1 LAVRRVAKDKPKAGE
16 RRRDP
21 FVDGL
26 VAALTPLGPV
36 HARAMFGGWGVY
48 LDGLCFGLVAG
59 TALFLKVND
68 ANRPDYER
76 AGMGPFKPWEDKPV
90 VLASYYEVPAKVARA
105 PATLRTWAEKAI
117 EAARGAKAAKRQ
129 KRQKR

>member
-1 LAVRRVAKDKPKAGE
+1 MPAGRTPKTRAGA
-16 RRRDP
+16 RTKTRQRDS

-59 TALFLKVND
+59 ETLFLKVND
-68 ANRPDYER
+68 KNRPDYER
-76 AGMGPFKPWEDKPV
+76 VLMGPFKPWADKPV

-105 PATLRTWAEKAI
+105 PATLRAWSTKAI
-117 EAARGAKAAKRQ
+117 DAARGAKAATRQ
-129 KRQKR
+129 KR